1 MQYTLI
7 YRNKWAIF
15 DDQCGNNTMK
25 GNIIATRDQGEGC
38 VEISYE
44 LELGPFFLPKD
55 STTFTN
61 LKQNKLTIKD
71 KNLIF
76 HI

>member
-1 MQYTLI
+1 MQYIPI

-15 DDQCGNNTMK
+15 DDQCDNNAIK
-25 GNIIATRDQGEGC
+25 GNIIATRDQGEGA
-38 VEISYE
+38 VGRSYE

-61 LKQNKLTIKD
+61 LKENKLS
-71 KNLIF
+71 
-76 HI
+76 